1 MGGKSMSQQPR
12 LLITGASGFTGE
24 HACNYFL
31 GRGYEITAVTRKH
44 FSNKDY
50 AVKIEYC
57 ELTNKNE
64 VTQLIKKVK
73 PDFILHLA
81 GLNHVGDSW
90 KDPIATLETNFL
102 STLYIIETTRQH
114 NPNCRIVIVGSALQS
129 NPNEISNLSHPY
141 SLSKTLQ
148 VLISQAWE
156 KLYKLNIVIAKP
168 SNLIGP
174 GPSNGV
180 NSIFANKIV
189 QMESNQL
196 DPFLEVSNLN
206 TTRDFI
212 DVRDAVS
219 AYDVLLNK
227 GESGEVYEISS
238 GKRYSL
244 GEIIQ
249 MYKNLTDVDFKV
261 QTFSNEIDPQV
272 EEVKP
277 LKMYELGWRP
287 KHSIDSSIEDTLHYF
302 RRNKKH

>member
-1 MGGKSMSQQPR
+1 MSQQPR
-12 LLITGASGFTGE
+12 LLITGASGFTGD
-24 HACNYFL
+24 HACNHFL
-31 GRGYEITAVTRKH
+31 ERGYEITAVTRKKYL
-44 FSNKDY
+44 NKNN

-102 STLYIIETTRQH
+102 STLYIIEATRQL

-129 NPNEISNLSHPY
+129 NPNEIENLSHPY

-148 VLISQAWE
+148 VLISQAWV

-189 QMESNQL
+189 QMEGNQL
-196 DPFLEVSNLN
+196 DPFLEVNNLN

-227 GESGEVYEISS
+227 GKSGEVYEISS
-238 GKRYSL
+238 GKRNSL
-244 GEIIQ
+244 RDILQ
-249 MYKNLTDVDFKV
+249 MYKNFSDVDFKV
-261 QTFSNEIDPQV
+261 HSFSDQADPQV
-272 EEVKP
+272 EDVLP
-277 LKMYELGWRP
+277 LKMYELGWSP
-287 KHSIDSSIEDTLHYF
+287 KYSIDSSLEDTLHYF
-302 RRNKKH
+302 RNKKQLENKLI